1 VEVWTRKGLRRFFVL
16 FFIELSTRRVYV
28 AGISAR
34 ANGLWMNQIAC
45 NLTDAEDR
53 LLQVKRYQ
61 IHTGSA
67 VHRRISGDTDRSG
80 RGVRPAAAPVAEP
93 EQLRGTLRQKHQEI
107 GSGTVD
113 SVSEALLRTAVREF
127 VAHYHTER
135 NHQGLG
141 DAPLERGALCITLHY
156 RCPGGVEPRI
166 APQWPSTSQRW
177 LSFACSLALGLHK
190 LAALAQGV
198 TTASSTAQLASYR

>member
-1 VEVWTRKGLRRFFVL
+1 LSRRFSGFVQKREFLTRHWDQIAATGFFTVEVWTRKGLRRFFVL

-113 SVSEALLRTAVREF
+113 SVSEAFLRTAVRESSRI
-127 VAHYHTER
+127 TTR
-135 NHQGLG
+135 N
-141 DAPLERGALCITLHY
+141 
-156 RCPGGVEPRI
+156 
-166 APQWPSTSQRW
+166 
-177 LSFACSLALGLHK
+177 
-190 LAALAQGV
+190 
-198 TTASSTAQLASYR
+198 